1 MRAADD
7 GVVKLW
13 RLVDDSNEAGA
24 TYSELLREQTLRAVD
39 EAADEDL
46 IKLWRLVDDS
56 NEAGATYT
64 RVAARPDATRGRR
77 DGGRRRGEALAP
89 GGRLERRRLHIQRVA
104 ARADAT
110 RGR

>member
-1 MRAADD
+1 MVKLWRLVDD
-7 GVVKLW
+7 LERGRLPRTRELLREQTLARGRRERRTTDLIKLW

-56 NEAGATYT
+56 NEAGCHVQRAAT
-64 RVAARPDATRGRR
+64 
-77 DGGRRRGEALAP
+77 
-89 GGRLERRRLHIQRVA
+89 
-104 ARADAT
+104 RADAT